1 MHLLIVGSKN
11 ENMKKFYFRS
21 YWFWLLSKSIL
32 IIMLLLS
39 TLNTLGEGSLK
50 TSELAVNLLGLIEAF
65 LLMATLSQ
73 DYFFLKKFYFLKTI
87 AGGILILS
95 GIALFIFL
103 LTISEGSQSAYY
115 LLGYPFSIWL
125 ILIGLFDLMQ
135 IKKATP

>member
-1 MHLLIVGSKN
+1 
-11 ENMKKFYFRS
+11 MKEFYLKS

-39 TLNTLGEGSLK
+39 TLNILGEGNLNTTEFS
-50 TSELAVNLLGLIEAF
+50 VNLLGLIEAF

-87 AGGILILS
+87 AGGILILA

-103 LTISEGSQSAYY
+103 FTVSEGSQSAYY
-115 LLGYPFSIWL
+115 LLGYPLAVWL
-125 ILIGLFDLMQ
+125 ILIGIFDLLR